1 VIGRRITI
9 RSVSRDLRS
18 DDVEQED
25 NLLIEAMSLLV
36 QRHRETE
43 TWLAEQIAQA
53 EHRAAATERRY
64 ADLETRLTGI
74 EGQLTRLA
82 HELEPG
88 RGNPAVDERL
98 ARLRE
103 QVEDLKSDGDGGPG
117 HPVPPPGAN
126 PPAAPAPVAAS
137 AVAAPAPAKPPVP
150 ASAVAGPGAAEPQ
163 VRQPTGA
170 TANSRSVAAAPA
182 TSGSSAVAIVS
193 GQAASV
199 WEMMGPRPQDRF
211 GLVLIGVGLLAVF
224 YAILTQLR
232 LG

>member
-1 VIGRRITI
+1 MIDRRITI

-18 DDVEQED
+18 DDAEQED

-43 TWLAEQIAQA
+43 SWLAEQIALA
-53 EHRAAATERRY
+53 EHRAVASERRY

-74 EGQLTRLA
+74 EDQLTRLA

-88 RGNPAVDERL
+88 RGDAAADERL

-103 QVEDLKSDGDGGPG
+103 QVEGLKSDGDGGPG
-117 HPVPPPGAN
+117 HAVPPPGAI
-126 PPAAPAPVAAS
+126 PPTAAGPLAAS
-137 AVAAPAPAKPPVP
+137 AAAAPAPAKAPVSAP
-150 ASAVAGPGAAEPQ
+150 ASAGPATPEPKRQQTSAA
-163 VRQPTGA
+163 
-170 TANSRSVAAAPA
+170 ANSQSAAAA
-182 TSGSSAVAIVS
+182 SGSSAVSAFS
-193 GQAASV
+193 SQATSV